1 MIGILKY
8 VLHNIFSS
16 GVGFQFYFSNLFP
29 KLGNNILKSECFLD
43 RLMYN
48 VVSCF
53 LYLVSVLD
61 KACVANDLDLEN
73 KLKLRDYQRDICKQ

>member
-1 MIGILKY
+1 MCFT
-8 VLHNIFSS
+8 IFFLLEKDSNSS
-16 GVGFQFYFSNLFP
+16 FKTCA
-29 KLGNNILKSECFLD
+29 KLEDNILKSECFLD